1 MSSDDRPKA
10 LLTDFGISRVLN
22 PGAMTVQL
30 VPGDDSPGGTVR
42 FMAKEML
49 YGDMSS
55 GDFYTKATDVWAFGM
70 TIYVWNKSY
79 FFRYDRL
86 ASLLI

>member
-22 PGAMTVQL
+22 PGAMTMQL
-30 VPGDDSPGGTVR
+30 VPNGDGSEGTAR

-49 YGDMSS
+49 LGDKSA
-55 GDFYTKATDVWAFGM
+55 GDLYTKTTDVWAFGM
-70 TIYVWNKSY
+70 TIYV
-79 FFRYDRL
+79 
-86 ASLLI
+86 